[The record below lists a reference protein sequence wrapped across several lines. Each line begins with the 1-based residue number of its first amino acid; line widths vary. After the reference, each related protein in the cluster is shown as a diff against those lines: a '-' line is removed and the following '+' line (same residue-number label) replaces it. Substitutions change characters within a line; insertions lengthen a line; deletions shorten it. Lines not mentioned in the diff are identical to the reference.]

1 MAFRTVN
8 RTTCAT
14 FSPYSTG
21 HPGLAC
27 LPAANRWLQQ
37 HGRIDRRPRGR
48 APVPPSR
55 RLTLVVRQ
63 VLFALHG
70 ATGGGCD
77 ETEVRE
83 WLQRISTG
91 APPSSTTT
99 HAARLIAHVADPSS
113 DPNPHVADPSGEI
126 DIYDLA
132 QIIVTSEGPAY
143 HRTAKVTA
151 PHRTA
156 NTYWAALC
164 CAGQS
169 KRAGAG
175 V

>member
-1 MAFRTVN
+1 MRDIFALLDSN
-8 RTTCAT
+8 MD
-14 FSPYSTG
+14 
-21 HPGLAC
+21 GLI
-27 LPAANRWLQQ
+27 
-37 HGRIDRRPRGR
+37 G
-48 APVPPSR
+48 VPE
-55 RLTLVVRQ
+55 

-83 WLQRISTG
+83 WLQRIST
-91 APPSSTTT
+91 
-99 HAARLIAHVADPSS
+99 
-113 DPNPHVADPSGEI
+113 DPSGEI